1 MRAAVIR
8 PDGAEVTDIGAP
20 IVGPDDVLLR
30 PVLSGICGTDLH
42 VAAGDYPLAR
52 YPLVPGHEVVGAVI
66 EVGSRVRGVKPGERV
81 AVQPNIPCRTC
92 RPCRR
97 GRHNLCERYDAL
109 GITRGGGMAA
119 LQVAPGECVYTLP
132 EDLPWEQA
140 VLAEPL
146 SCAVHAFDALPR
158 VAGEHYLIYGAGTMG
173 VLMALLAKRAGAA
186 SVSVVD
192 VKDARVQLADK
203 LGIGDAATSADA
215 FGRRDGWD
223 VVVECSGARPAII
236 DALSRIGLGGTYLQ
250 VGVANPDVRVE
261 ISPHDVFARELR
273 IAGTMAVHD
282 AFGRAVD
289 LIADGLLE
297 STPMVTH
304 RVPLADYADGLAL
317 LRAGEGLKIAVDIG
331 AA

>member
-1 MRAAVIR
+1 MKAAVIR
-8 PDGAEVTDIGAP
+8 PGGTEVTDVGAP

-42 VAAGDYPLAR
+42 VAAGDYPLAE
-52 YPLVPGHEVVGAVI
+52 YPLVPGHEVVGVVI
-66 EVGSRVRGVKPGERV
+66 EIGARVSDVRPGDHV
-81 AVQPNIPCRTC
+81 AVQPNIPCRSC

-97 GRHNLCERYDAL
+97 GRHNLCERYEAL

-119 LQVAPGECVYTLP
+119 LQVAPAECVYPLP

-158 VAGEHYLIYGAGTMG
+158 FAGEHYLVYGAGTMG
-173 VLMALLAKRAGAA
+173 VLMALLAKRAGAG
-186 SVSVVD
+186 SVSIVEV
-192 VKDARVQLADK
+192 RENRRQLAEK
-203 LGIGDAATSADA
+203 LGIGAAATSADA

-223 VVVECSGARPAII
+223 VVVECSGAAPAIA
-236 DALSRIGLGGTYLQ
+236 DGLARIGLGGTYLQ
-250 VGVANPDVRVE
+250 VGVAGPDVRAE

-282 AFGRAVD
+282 GFGRAVD
-289 LIADGLLE
+289 LIAEGLLDT
-297 STPMVTH
+297 TPMVTH
-304 RVPLADYADGLAL
+304 RLPLADYADGLAL
-317 LRAGEGLKIAVDIG
+317 LRDGEGLKIAVEITPS
-331 AA
+331 